1 MQLKQIQKR
10 IVKGLETSGEMLR
23 RTSGR
28 TPKKLD
34 SSVSNTADFDQHRN
48 VNFLR
53 RNRYG
58 ASAIAAMLLVAVS
71 SVFTLESGAFSTE
84 KTAEVQAPKQAILSM
99 SFEEAGVSE
108 KMPLIPGEKKADTK
122 ALDEIVEASSGYDAP
137 FLKGYTVKING
148 EEYGFFK
155 SEREAQGVLDTLM
168 KTYIA
173 DKDIVEAYFKE
184 TVEVAAARKEAGEF
198 KAYSVPENAV
208 AYIKKVTDQQKVHVV
223 ESGENF
229 WTISEKYQI
238 PVGDLEKANPEITPE
253 RLQIGAKISLM
264 VPVPL
269 VTVCTVEKAVYTEK
283 IPFDTVYQEDSSAY
297 QGVNKVATSG
307 ENGERE
313 VVANIYRMNGLETN
327 REILN
332 ENVLKDPTTKVVVKG
347 TKVRPPTVGSGVL
360 AKPVSR
366 GTVTSPFGTRWGR
379 RHNGIDIGLP
389 TGSAIKAADG
399 GTVIFSGYDGG
410 YGYTVRISHG
420 GGMVTVYAHNS
431 KLQVK
436 KGDKVYKGQQ
446 IALSGN
452 SGSSTGP
459 HLHFEVRID
468 GVPKNPLNFFKF

>member
-34 SSVSNTADFDQHRN
+34 SSVGNTADFDQHRN

-53 RNRYG
+53 SNRYS
-58 ASAIAAMLLVAVS
+58 ASAVAAMLLVAVS
-71 SVFTLESGAFSTE
+71 SVFTLESGAYSTG
-84 KTAEVQAPKQAILSM
+84 KTAEIQAPKQAILSM

-108 KMPLIPGEKKADTK
+108 KMPLIPGEKKADAK
-122 ALDEIVEASSGYDAP
+122 ALDEIVEASSGFDAP

-155 SEREAQGVLDTLM
+155 SEREAQSVLDTLM
-168 KTYIA
+168 NTYIA

-198 KAYSVPENAV
+198 KAYSIPENAV
-208 AYIKKVTDQQKVHVV
+208 AYIKKGTDQEKVHVV

-269 VTVCTVEKAVYTEK
+269 VTVCTVEKAVYTEQ
-283 IPFDTVYQEDSSAY
+283 IPFETVYEEDASAY
-297 QGVNKVATSG
+297 KGVNKVAKSG

-389 TGSAIKAADG
+389 TGSSIKAADG

-410 YGYTVRISHG
+410 YGYTIRINHG

>member
-1 MQLKQIQKR
+1 
-10 IVKGLETSGEMLR
+10 
-23 RTSGR
+23 
-28 TPKKLD
+28 
-34 SSVSNTADFDQHRN
+34 
-48 VNFLR
+48 
-53 RNRYG
+53 
-58 ASAIAAMLLVAVS
+58 
-71 SVFTLESGAFSTE
+71 
-84 KTAEVQAPKQAILSM
+84 
-99 SFEEAGVSE
+99 
-108 KMPLIPGEKKADTK
+108 
-122 ALDEIVEASSGYDAP
+122 
-137 FLKGYTVKING
+137 
-148 EEYGFFK
+148 
-155 SEREAQGVLDTLM
+155 
-168 KTYIA
+168 
-173 DKDIVEAYFKE
+173 
-184 TVEVAAARKEAGEF
+184 
-198 KAYSVPENAV
+198 
-208 AYIKKVTDQQKVHVV
+208 
-223 ESGENF
+223 
-229 WTISEKYQI
+229 
-238 PVGDLEKANPEITPE
+238 
-253 RLQIGAKISLM
+253 M

-269 VTVCTVEKAVYTEK
+269 VTVCTVEKAVYTEQ
-283 IPFDTVYQEDSSAY
+283 IPFETVYEEDASAY
-297 QGVNKVATSG
+297 KGVNKVAKSG

-410 YGYTVRISHG
+410 YGYTIRINHG